1 MPNTEQERP
10 LASPTSADN
19 LALQLQELFT
29 AIVRLR
35 SRRQEVSNAEMF
47 RGQVLNSI
55 KTAEQAARA
64 AGYTDADIKLAVFAV
79 VAFIDESLLNLRQA
93 VFNDWVRRPLQEEMF
108 GRHVGGEVFFD
119 HLQELLERRD
129 SVEVADVLE
138 VYYLCLLL
146 GYLGRFS
153 ISSKGDL
160 HALMQRTSDKIHRI
174 RKSGPDLSP
183 QWALPPEAARQLR
196 SDPWMRRLIVAAAVS
211 AAVALVLFPVC
222 KMSLGSEVNAIG
234 QISSPG
240 GP

>member
-1 MPNTEQERP
+1 VPNNEQGRP
-10 LASPTSADN
+10 LAPSSPDN

-35 SRRQEVSNAEMF
+35 ARRQQVSNAELF

-64 AGYTDADIKLAVFAV
+64 SGYTDADIRLAVFAV
-79 VAFIDESLLNLRQA
+79 VAFLDESLLNLRQA

-138 VYYLCLLL
+138 VFYLCLLL

-160 HALMQRTSDKIHRI
+160 QALMQRTSDKIGRI

-196 SDPWMRRLIVAAAVS
+196 SDPWMRRLLVGAAIS
-211 AAVALVLFPVC
+211 AAVALLLFPVFRL
-222 KMSLGSEVNAIG
+222 SLASEVNAIG

>member
-1 MPNTEQERP
+1 MPNSEQGRP
-10 LASPTSADN
+10 LAPASPDN

-35 SRRQEVSNAEMF
+35 ARRQQVSNAELF
-47 RGQVLNSI
+47 RGQVLNSV

-64 AGYTDADIKLAVFAV
+64 SGYTDADIRLAVFAV
-79 VAFIDESLLNLRQA
+79 VAFLDESLLNLRQA

-138 VYYLCLLL
+138 VFYLCLLL

-160 HALMQRTSDKIHRI
+160 QALMQRTNDKIQRI

-183 QWALPPEAARQLR
+183 QWALPDEAARQLR
-196 SDPWMRRLIVAAAVS
+196 SDPWMRRLLVGAAIS
-211 AAVALVLFPVC
+211 AAVALLLFPVC
-222 KMSLGSEVNAIG
+222 RLSLASEVNAIG

>member
-1 MPNTEQERP
+1 
-10 LASPTSADN
+10 
-19 LALQLQELFT
+19 LQLQEVFT

>member
-1 MPNTEQERP
+1 VPNTEQERP

>member
-1 MPNTEQERP
+1 
-10 LASPTSADN
+10 
-19 LALQLQELFT
+19 LQLQELFT

>member
-1 MPNTEQERP
+1 VPNSEQGRP
-10 LASPTSADN
+10 LAPASPDN

-35 SRRQEVSNAEMF
+35 ARRQQVNNAELF

-64 AGYTDADIKLAVFAV
+64 SGYTDADIRLAVFAV
-79 VAFIDESLLNLRQA
+79 VAFLDESLLNLRQA

-138 VYYLCLLL
+138 VFYLCLLL

-160 HALMQRTSDKIHRI
+160 QALMQRTNDKIGRI

-183 QWALPPEAARQLR
+183 QWALPDEAARQLR
-196 SDPWMRRLIVAAAVS
+196 SDPWMRRLLVGAAIS
-211 AAVALVLFPVC
+211 AAVALLLFPVC
-222 KMSLGSEVNAIG
+222 RLSLASEVNAIG

>member
-1 MPNTEQERP
+1 MCIRDR
-10 LASPTSADN
+10 DN

-29 AIVRLR
+29 AVVRLR
-35 SRRQEVSNAEMF
+35 ARRQEVNNADLF
-47 RGQVLNSI
+47 RSQVLHSV

-64 AGYTDADIKLAVFAV
+64 RGYTDEDVKLAIFAV
-79 VAFIDESLLNLRQA
+79 VAFLDESLLNLRQA

-108 GRHVGGEVFFD
+108 GRHVGGEIFFD

-129 SVEVADVLE
+129 SDEAADVLE

-160 HALMQRTSDKIHRI
+160 RVLMEKTNDKINRI

-183 QWALPPEAARQLR
+183 QWALPIEAAQDLR
-196 SDPWMRRLIVAAAVS
+196 SDPWMRRLLIGSAICVAM
-211 AAVALVLFPVC
+211 ALLLFPVY
-222 KMSLGSEVNAIG
+222 KISLGSEV
-234 QISSPG
+234 SSIALVSG
-240 GP
+240 GGRP

>member
-1 MPNTEQERP
+1 MPNTEQGRP
-10 LASPTSADN
+10 LAPPASADN

-64 AGYTDADIKLAVFAV
+64 AGYTDADITLAVFAV

-138 VYYLCLLL
+138 VFYLCLLL

>member
-1 MPNTEQERP
+1 MPNSEQGRP
-10 LASPTSADN
+10 LAPASPDN

-35 SRRQEVSNAEMF
+35 ARRQQVSNAELF
-47 RGQVLNSI
+47 RGQVLNSV

-64 AGYTDADIKLAVFAV
+64 SGYTDADIRLAVFAV
-79 VAFIDESLLNLRQA
+79 VAFLDESLLNLRQA

>member
-1 MPNTEQERP
+1 VPNSEQGRP
-10 LASPTSADN
+10 LAPASPDN

-35 SRRQEVSNAEMF
+35 ARRQQVSNAELF

-64 AGYTDADIKLAVFAV
+64 SGYTDADIRLAVFAV
-79 VAFIDESLLNLRQA
+79 VAFLDESLLNLRQA

-138 VYYLCLLL
+138 VFYLCLLL

-160 HALMQRTSDKIHRI
+160 QALMQRTSDKIGRI

-196 SDPWMRRLIVAAAVS
+196 SDPWMRRLLVGAAIS
-211 AAVALVLFPVC
+211 AAVALLLFPVFRL
-222 KMSLGSEVNAIG
+222 SLASEVNAIG

>member
-1 MPNTEQERP
+1 MPNNEQGRP
-10 LASPTSADN
+10 LAPSSPDN

-35 SRRQEVSNAEMF
+35 ARRQQVSNAELF

-64 AGYTDADIKLAVFAV
+64 SGYTDADIRLAVFAV
-79 VAFIDESLLNLRQA
+79 VAFLDESLLNLRQA

-138 VYYLCLLL
+138 VFYLCLLL

-160 HALMQRTSDKIHRI
+160 QALMQRTSDKIGRI

-196 SDPWMRRLIVAAAVS
+196 SDPWMRRLLVGAAIS
-211 AAVALVLFPVC
+211 AAVALLLFPVFRL
-222 KMSLGSEVNAIG
+222 SLASEVNAIG

>member
-1 MPNTEQERP
+1 MPNSEQGRP
-10 LASPTSADN
+10 LAPASPDN

-35 SRRQEVSNAEMF
+35 ARRQQVSNAELF
-47 RGQVLNSI
+47 RGQVLNSV

-64 AGYTDADIKLAVFAV
+64 SGYTDADIRLAVFAV
-79 VAFIDESLLNLRQA
+79 VAFLDESLLNLRQA

-138 VYYLCLLL
+138 VFYLCLLL

-160 HALMQRTSDKIHRI
+160 HALMQRTNDKIQRI

-183 QWALPPEAARQLR
+183 QWALPDEAARQLR
-196 SDPWMRRLIVAAAVS
+196 SDPWMRRLLVGAAIS
-211 AAVALVLFPVC
+211 AAVALLLFPVC
-222 KMSLGSEVNAIG
+222 RLSLASEVNAIG

>member
-35 SRRQEVSNAEMF
+35 ARRQEVSNAELF
-47 RGQVLNSI
+47 RGQVLHSI
-55 KTAEQAARA
+55 KTAEQSARA
-64 AGYTDADIKLAVFAV
+64 SGYTDADIKLAVFAV
-79 VAFIDESLLNLRQA
+79 VAFLDESLLNLRQA
-93 VFNDWVRRPLQEEMF
+93 VFADWVRRPLQEEMF

-129 SVEVADVLE
+129 SQEVADVLE

-183 QWALPPEAARQLR
+183 QWALPLEAARELR
-196 SDPWMRRLIVAAAVS
+196 SDPWTRRLLIGAAVS
-211 AAVALVLFPVC
+211 AAVALLLFPVC
-222 KMSLGSEVNAIG
+222 RMSLGSEVNAIG

>member
-1 MPNTEQERP
+1 VPNSEQGRP
-10 LASPTSADN
+10 LAPASPDN

-35 SRRQEVSNAEMF
+35 ARRQQVSNAELF
-47 RGQVLNSI
+47 RGQVLNSV

-64 AGYTDADIKLAVFAV
+64 SGYTDADIRLAVFAV
-79 VAFIDESLLNLRQA
+79 VAFLDESLLNLRQA

-138 VYYLCLLL
+138 VFYLCLLL

-160 HALMQRTSDKIHRI
+160 QALMQRTNDKIQRI

-183 QWALPPEAARQLR
+183 QWALPDEAARQLR
-196 SDPWMRRLIVAAAVS
+196 SDPWMRRLLVGAAIS
-211 AAVALVLFPVC
+211 AAVALLLFPVC
-222 KMSLGSEVNAIG
+222 RLSLASEVNAIG

>member
-1 MPNTEQERP
+1 MEQGRP
-10 LASPTSADN
+10 QAPPASPDN

-29 AIVRLR
+29 AVVRLR
-35 SRRQEVSNAEMF
+35 ARRQEVNNADLF
-47 RGQVLNSI
+47 RSQVLHSV

-64 AGYTDADIKLAVFAV
+64 RGYTDEDVKLAIFAV
-79 VAFIDESLLNLRQA
+79 VAFLDESLLNLRQA

-108 GRHVGGEVFFD
+108 GRHVGGEIFFD

-129 SVEVADVLE
+129 SDEAADVLE

-160 HALMQRTSDKIHRI
+160 RVLMEKTNDKINRI

-183 QWALPPEAARQLR
+183 QWALPIEAAQDLR
-196 SDPWMRRLIVAAAVS
+196 SDPWMRRLLIGSAICVAM
-211 AAVALVLFPVC
+211 ALLLFPVY
-222 KMSLGSEVNAIG
+222 KISLGSEV
-234 QISSPG
+234 SSIALVSG
-240 GP
+240 GGRP

>member
-1 MPNTEQERP
+1 
-10 LASPTSADN
+10 
-19 LALQLQELFT
+19 LQLQELFT

-119 HLQELLERRD
+119 HLQELLELRD

>member
-1 MPNTEQERP
+1 MPNSEQGRP
-10 LASPTSADN
+10 LAPASPDN

-35 SRRQEVSNAEMF
+35 ARRQQVSNAELF
-47 RGQVLNSI
+47 RGQVLNSV

-64 AGYTDADIKLAVFAV
+64 SGYTDADIRLAVFAV
-79 VAFIDESLLNLRQA
+79 VAFLDESLLNLRQA

-138 VYYLCLLL
+138 VFYLCLLL

-160 HALMQRTSDKIHRI
+160 QALMQRTNDF
-174 RKSGPDLSP
+174 
-183 QWALPPEAARQLR
+183 
-196 SDPWMRRLIVAAAVS
+196 RRCGIAAVPRLQ
-211 AAVALVLFPVC
+211 AVSRV
-222 KMSLGSEVNAIG
+222 GSQRHRANLE
-234 QISSPG
+234 PG
-240 GP
+240 GAITIPWGISVPT